1 MLTSSFE
8 NQPSESLGIA
18 EGDVA
23 LFCRVILENVLLVY
37 VEILSAGSKYERGVQ

>member
-8 NQPSESLGIA
+8 KQPSKSFGIA

-23 LFCRVILENVLLVY
+23 LLCRVILENLLLVF
-37 VEILSAGSKYERGVQ
+37 VESLLAGSKHERGVQ